1 MDRTNLFLLITVLSI
16 GLSFGDPQPDPAA
29 DPLKAPISFPG
40 VEPEHINCTGVHNLL
55 DQYCKTHK
63 CKNLFTTYC
72 YNDVNG
78 HSPGSRMLNLI
89 PPENL
94 S

>member
-16 GLSFGDPQPDPAA
+16 GLSFGDPQPDPDPAA
-29 DPLKAPISFPG
+29 DPLKAPIPFPG

-55 DQYCKTHK
+55 DQYCHTHK

-78 HSPGSRMLNLI
+78 HSPGSRMLNLF
-89 PPENL
+89 PLEN
-94 S
+94 